1 MRTRMLSVLFGFAMC
16 GPLGCGRDGFQLTGP
31 TQVATG
37 EPFVLRV
44 GDACPQSHRSKSL
57 SLCWDDTVDALGTAE
72 VGAPFVIDSQALAG
86 IGADF
91 TLHATAEGSSTIEL
105 HLKGSLG
112 RSIDFVQPLSAHDID
127 RVIVRPRCGESTDS
141 PLRVFAGK
149 TLLFDYELQGD
160 GQTLYAGERFPFAS
174 SVGTPLRKEAGVG
187 QLELPNTVQSV
198 TLTSPLDAQ
207 LALRI
212 ETFLVTAFDRVELVP
227 GPYTPL
233 RNVPVGGSMSYQMRL
248 SFGGS
253 RPCVGPSFTAAV
265 FTVETAGI
273 CQFSGSG
280 QPTRVEHSG
289 DTIDLTAVAP
299 GTCRVRVDV
308 KDTALSATTEFPVVA
323 AQ

>member
-1 MRTRMLSVLFGFAMC
+1 MRARVLSVLFGLAVC

-37 EPFVLRV
+37 EPFVLHV

-57 SLCWDDTVDALGTAE
+57 SLCWDDTVDALGTAQ
-72 VGAPFVIDSQALAG
+72 VGAPFVIDSQALVG

-91 TLHATAEGSSTIEL
+91 TLHATAEGSSTLDL

-112 RSIDFVQPLSAHDID
+112 RSIDFLQPLAAHDID
-127 RVIVRPRCGESTDS
+127 RVIVRPRCSESTDA

-160 GQTLYAGERFPFAS
+160 GQTLYSGERFPFVS
-174 SVGTPLRKEAGVG
+174 SVGMPQRKEAGVG
-187 QLELPNTVQSV
+187 QLDLPNAVQSV

-207 LALRI
+207 LGLRI
-212 ETFLVTAFDRVELVP
+212 ETYLLTAFDRAELVP

-233 RNVPVGGSMSYQMRL
+233 RSVPVGGSMSYQMRL
-248 SFGGS
+248 SLGGR
-253 RPCVGPSFTAAV
+253 RPCVGPDFTAAV
-265 FTVETAGI
+265 FTVETPSV
-273 CQFSGSG
+273 CQFTDRG

-289 DTIDLTAVAP
+289 GTVDVVAVAP
-299 GTCRVRVDV
+299 GSCRLRVDV
-308 KDTALSATTEFPVVA
+308 KDTMLSATTEFPVVA